1 MHTDES
7 INGYIIGQLL
17 AGEKYQYDP
26 QDRHGPALAEITLP
40 LVHLEGARN
49 FADLTEFQLRLA
61 PVLAGS
67 ATILLFGLASIWF
80 GFLPCLFAALLFAFA
95 PLTVYYSRYFIHET
109 FFVAAN
115 FGLLLALLGRRTKA
129 TVFWTG
135 FCAAFMVAC
144 KETSPLHFFALGV
157 ASVAA
162 HFLNPL
168 PKTPGEMSSRRFWL
182 AASGVFVVAGIFLF
196 TWFGRDW
203 QALADLVRAIP
214 RFAARAGGEGHEKP
228 FWYYFGLLN
237 HTPALLILSGI
248 GAVLVAYKF
257 TQRLDPARSFVLIYG
272 LVLFGIY
279 SAIPYK
285 TPWLALNLFL
295 PLAFL
300 AGIAVESIWRQ
311 LTGWGRLVPTT
322 AGTASKTIWEHSRF
336 KLIARLVFVGG
347 LAALGCLLHYDL
359 KQQVYH
365 HAADESN
372 PYAYAHTTEDV
383 LGLPEEI
390 ANLSQSRHLTAP
402 RIAVIAADAWPLP
415 WYLRQFAH
423 TGFWQPGQDPG
434 DADFI
439 VTTTDVPANLTDRLK
454 SWRADYYGVR
464 PNVLLILWT
473 PPITASS
480 PNPAPK
486 TGAVVV
492 PKTIRTTAFSPSP
505 PLINGGEGRGE
516 MALNYFTKMAGSA
529 SAPIALAHE

>member
-1 MHTDES
+1 MANLPPKIRWAVLLLIALFALAVRLPQLGGRPMHTDES

-26 QDRHGPALAEITLP
+26 RDRHGPALAEITLP
-40 LVHLEGARN
+40 LVRLEGARN
-49 FADLTEFQLRLA
+49 FANLTEFQLRLA
-61 PVLAGS
+61 PVLAGT
-67 ATILLFGLASIWF
+67 ATILLFGLASPWF

-95 PLTVYYSRYFIHET
+95 PLTVYYSRYFIHEI

-115 FGLLLALLGRRTKA
+115 FGLLLALLGKRGKT

-135 FCAAFMVAC
+135 FCAALMVAC
-144 KETSPLHFFALGV
+144 KETSALHFFAIGLTLV
-157 ASVAA
+157 VA

-168 PKTPGEMSSRRFWL
+168 PKTPGEMSPRRFWL
-182 AASGVFVVAGIFLF
+182 AASGVFVIAGILLF

-203 QALADLVRAIP
+203 QALADLARAIP

-237 HTPALLILSGI
+237 RTPALLILSGI
-248 GAVLVAYKF
+248 GALLVAYKF
-257 TQRLDPARSFVLIYG
+257 TQRLDPARSFLLIYG
-272 LVLFGIY
+272 VIMLGIY

-295 PLAFL
+295 PLALL
-300 AGIAVESIWRQ
+300 AGFAVESIWYQ
-311 LTGWGRLVPTT
+311 LAGWGRLVPTSS
-322 AGTASKTIWEHSRF
+322 GFDPKSIRQQLPI
-336 KLIARLVFVGG
+336 KLISRLVFVAG
-347 LAALGCLLHYDL
+347 LAGLGCLLHYDL

-365 HAADESN
+365 HAADETN
-372 PYAYAHTTEDV
+372 PYAYAHTTEDI

-390 ANLSQSRHLTAP
+390 TTLSQSRHLTAP
-402 RIAVIAADAWPLP
+402 RIAVVATDAWPLP
-415 WYLRQFAH
+415 WYLRRFPH
-423 TGFWQPGQDPG
+423 TGFWQPGLDPG

-473 PPITASS
+473 PPVTS
-480 PNPAPK
+480 
-486 TGAVVV
+486 
-492 PKTIRTTAFSPSP
+492 
-505 PLINGGEGRGE
+505 
-516 MALNYFTKMAGSA
+516 
-529 SAPIALAHE
+529 HETNSL

>member
-40 LVHLEGARN
+40 LVRLEGARN
-49 FADLTEFQLRLA
+49 FAELTEFQLRLA

-67 ATILLFGLASIWF
+67 TTILLFGLASIWF

-95 PLTVYYSRYFIHET
+95 PLPVYYSRYFIHET

-115 FGLLLALLGRRTKA
+115 FGLLLALLGRRGKA

-157 ASVAA
+157 ALLAA
-162 HFLNPL
+162 YFLNPL
-168 PKTPGEMSSRRFWL
+168 PKTPGEMSPRRFWL
-182 AASGVFVVAGIFLF
+182 AASGVFVIAGILLF

-237 HTPALLILSGI
+237 RTPALLILSGI

-257 TQRLDPARSFVLIYG
+257 TQRLDPARSFLLIYG
-272 LVLFGIY
+272 LLMLAIY

-295 PLAFL
+295 PLAL
-300 AGIAVESIWRQ
+300 
-311 LTGWGRLVPTT
+311 LTGVALEAIWQQLRIKLIGRLV
-322 AGTASKTIWEHSRF
+322 F
-336 KLIARLVFVGG
+336 IAG
-347 LAALGCLLHYDL
+347 LASLGCLLDYDL

-365 HAADESN
+365 HAADETN

-390 ANLSQSRHLTAP
+390 ATLSLSRLLTAP
-402 RIAVIAADAWPLP
+402 RIAVVATDAWPMP

-439 VTTTDVPANLTDRLK
+439 VTTTDVPTNLTDRLK

-473 PPITASS
+473 PPTTKAH
-480 PNPAPK
+480 PDTPQKN
-486 TGAVVV
+486 GAVVA
-492 PKTIRTTAFSPSP
+492 PQTIHTTASCPSP
-505 PLINGGEGRGE
+505 PLINGGDGRGE
-516 MALNYFTKMAGSA
+516 VALSYSTRKAA
-529 SAPIALAHE
+529 STSPPIATPHE